1 MADHS
6 AHVRSISVAPE
17 PFDAPD
23 SRVLRREV
31 EAELIARYGGDQEEG
46 VKPSRFDVATFLV
59 ARDTDG
65 RAVGCGALRP
75 HRDGVAEVKRMYVRP
90 DARGRGV
97 SRVLLAA
104 LEDAARDRGFHTI
117 RLETGTEQ
125 PEAMALYAGAGYVPI
140 EGFGAYADHPA
151 SRCFE
156 RRLAP

>member
-1 MADHS
+1 MADRFPR
-6 AHVRSISVAPE
+6 VRLISVAPE

-23 SRVLRREV
+23 SRALRREV
-31 EAELIARYGGDQEEG
+31 EAELIDRYGGDQEEG
-46 VKPSRFDVATFLV
+46 VKPNRFDVATFLV
-59 ARDTDG
+59 ARDPGG

-75 HRDGVAEVKRMYVRP
+75 HGDGVAEIKRMYVRP
-90 DARGRGV
+90 AARGQGV
-97 SRVLLAA
+97 SRLLLAA
-104 LEDAARDRGFHTI
+104 LEDAARERGFDTL